1 MPMLNKDNRI
11 KEIKENLEFI
21 VDLKGYINPINEG
34 NIFKYKLPKIKHR
47 ILDYIFIAF
56 FTDFLFLS
64 LKEKSLS
71 EDKTFFYSILI
82 ILFFEIGYFILI
94 EGLKHY
100 IKYESLKIG
109 KKLNNLI
116 TYNYLLTSEV
126 LPNEENLK
134 LLNPEIKNNYNLYEV
149 VEDFQEQTGI
159 NIFNSYLEDVDKY
172 KKK

>member
-11 KEIKENLEFI
+11 KEIKANLEFI
-21 VDLKGYINPINEG
+21 VDLKGYIDPINEG
-34 NIFKYKLPKIKHR
+34 NIFKYKLTKIKHR

-82 ILFFEIGYFILI
+82 ILFFEFGYFVLI

-100 IKYESLKIG
+100 IKYESLKIS

-126 LPNEENLK
+126 LPNKENLK
-134 LLNPEIKNNYNLYEV
+134 LLNPEIKNNYNLYKV
-149 VEDFQEQTGI
+149 VEDFQEQTGM